1 MMVTERFLVTGALG
15 CLGAWVTKLLLDEG
29 VDVATFD
36 LSTDDRRLRQI
47 IDPDGLDRIERIVGD
62 ITDRAQVA
70 DAFEG
75 RSHVVHLAALQVPFC
90 KANPPL
96 GAAVNVTGTIN
107 VFEAVK
113 DRGIEHLAY
122 ASSVA
127 VYGHPSR
134 YDVDVVPPDA
144 PRLPE
149 TLYGVFKVAN
159 EDSAGVY
166 WQDHQVPSIGLRPYT
181 IYGPLRDQ
189 GLTSQPTLAIEAAVR
204 DERYNIE
211 YGGVSSY
218 QFAPDVAR
226 LFIMSARAEPSGAD
240 VYSLR
245 GDIVPMD
252 EFVGAINDVTGAAGV
267 THGDRGLP
275 FPSGADDGPLRERFG
290 DVPHTLLRE
299 AIAITAE
306 FFRERERDGTS

>member
-1 MMVTERFLVTGALG
+1 MAHERFLVTGALG

-47 IDPDGLDRIERIVGD
+47 IDPAGLDRIERIVGD

-70 DAFEG
+70 AAFEG
-75 RSHVVHLAALQVPFC
+75 RTHVVHLAALQVPFC

-113 DRGIEHLAY
+113 DRGIAHLAY

-159 EDSAGVY
+159 EDSAAVY
-166 WQDHQVPSIGLRPYT
+166 WRDDGVPSIGLRPYT

-189 GLTSQPTLAIEAAVR
+189 GLTSQPTLAVEAAVAGKP
-204 DERYNIE
+204 YHIE
-211 YGGVSSY
+211 YGGASSY

-226 LFIMSARAEPSGAD
+226 LFIMSARADPSGAD
-240 VYSLR
+240 VYSLG
-245 GDIVPMD
+245 GDTVSMAD
-252 EFVGAINDVTGAAGV
+252 FVSVINEVTGATGI
-267 THGDRGLP
+267 THGDQPLP
-275 FPSGADDGPLRERFG
+275 FPSGADDEPLWERIG
-290 DVPHTLLRE
+290 DVPHTPLAE

-306 FFRERERDGTS
+306 FFRERGRDGTS